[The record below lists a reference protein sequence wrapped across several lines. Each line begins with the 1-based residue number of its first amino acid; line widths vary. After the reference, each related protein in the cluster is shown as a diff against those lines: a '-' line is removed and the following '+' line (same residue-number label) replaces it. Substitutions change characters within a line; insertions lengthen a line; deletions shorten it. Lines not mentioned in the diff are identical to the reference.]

1 MRNKRICSH
10 LACLTAVALLLGG
23 CSDRNV
29 PEPSLAAAPPAE
41 ESLELV
47 SAWAKRTNNVAT
59 LKANFAKTGAA
70 RTIWDIPFQCDLRV
84 RSGIQFDFWCDDLR
98 PFTGFSCYF
107 KSGKGWYHGSFSPEE
122 AGKWQR
128 VVVRKTETRVEDTP
142 DGWGAITLMRI
153 SGWRGETIDATCR
166 IANVA
171 YLGGGNP
178 DVAIVYAGAQAAKG
192 GAEGKAYLTFAAN
205 LSATLESIGIGSS
218 MIADTD
224 LTTNQLAAV
233 SAVMLPYNTSF
244 PAETFPALKQ
254 FVSSGRR
261 IFACYSMPN
270 EIADLLGIK
279 QKGVVRPPKPIAGFL
294 KRGSGLPGQPEFA
307 PQASWMTQ
315 RVDLPSFGAETL
327 ATWATGGKES
337 LQMPALVRTPAGIY
351 MAHVWL
357 GGSDGEA
364 AALMRAIVCDLA
376 PPLKAKIEAREA
388 AKAKQRADDRAW
400 LEAQKPKAGEHRAF
414 WCHSAWGLGGGR
426 TWDESVR
433 ILKENGFNALLP
445 NLAWGGAAFYRSKVL
460 PAAAEVAT
468 QGDALEQCLAACRK
482 YGVACHVWKVCW
494 NMGSCVDPVFSA
506 KMAATNRT
514 QVAYGGESKP
524 GWLCPSHPDNQKM
537 EIEAMVEL
545 AKKGVDG
552 IHFDYIRYPDGNHC
566 FCAGCR
572 ARFEAMAGGT
582 VTNWPG
588 DVRKDERLKKL
599 WLDFR
604 TSNISFV
611 VRNVSQRVRAEA
623 PGVKIS
629 AAVFSSAETSPT
641 NVGQD
646 WTAWCRADW
655 LDFVCPMD
663 YVESSALFRN
673 QVAAQKRLVGK
684 VPVYPGIGL
693 STWRNDGREAV
704 RLAKQILA
712 VRELGVEGFTVFNFD
727 RRAEK
732 VLPMLHLGVTRDD
745 Q

>member
-1 MRNKRICSH
+1 MTVFPKATTS
-10 LACLTAVALLLGG
+10 LAFAFLLATLLGG
-23 CSDRNV
+23 CSDRKV
-29 PEPSLAAAPPAE
+29 PEPSLAAPPPAE

-47 SAWAKRTNNVAT
+47 PAWDKRTNNVAT

-70 RTIWDIPFQCDLRV
+70 RTIWDIPFPCDLRV

-153 SGWRGETIDATCR
+153 SGWRGEAIDATCR

-178 DVAIVYAGAQAAKG
+178 DVAIVYAGSQAAKG

-254 FVSSGRR
+254 FASSGRR

-270 EIADLLGIK
+270 EIADMLGVK

-294 KRGSGLPGQPEFA
+294 KRGRGLPGQPEFA

-315 RVDLPSFGAETL
+315 RVDLPPFGAETL
-327 ATWATGGKES
+327 ATWATADKES

-351 MAHVWL
+351 MSHVWL
-357 GGSDGEA
+357 GGADGDA

-376 PPLKAKIEAREA
+376 PSLKAKVEAREA

-400 LEAQKPKAGEHRAF
+400 LEAQKPKTGEHRAF

-482 YGVACHVWKVCW
+482 HGVACHVWKVCW

-572 ARFEAMAGGT
+572 ARFETMAGGT

-599 WLDFR
+599 WVDFR

-611 VRNVSQRVRAEA
+611 VRTVSQRVRAES

-629 AAVFSSAETSPT
+629 AAVFPSAETSPT

-646 WTAWCRADW
+646 WTAWCRAGW

-684 VPVYPGIGL
+684 VPIYPGIGL
-693 STWRNDGREAV
+693 STWRHDGREAV

-732 VLPMLHLGVTRDD
+732 VLPMLHLGITRDE
-745 Q
+745 

>member
-1 MRNKRICSH
+1 MTGIPKATTS
-10 LACLTAVALLLGG
+10 LAFALLLATLLGG
-23 CSDRNV
+23 CSDRKV
-29 PEPSLAAAPPAE
+29 PEPSLAAAPSAD

-47 SAWAKRTNNVAT
+47 PAWAKRTNNVAT

-70 RTIWDIPFQCDLRV
+70 RTIWDIPFPCDLRV

-128 VVVRKTETRVEDTP
+128 VIVRKTETRVEDTP
-142 DGWGAITLMRI
+142 DGWGEITLMRI
-153 SGWRGETIDATCR
+153 SGWRGEAIDATCR
-166 IANVA
+166 IANVS

-178 DVAIVYAGAQAAKG
+178 DVAIVYAGSKAAKG

-233 SAVMLPYNTSF
+233 STVMLPYNTSF

-254 FVSSGRR
+254 FASSGRR

-270 EIADLLGIK
+270 EIADMLGVK

-294 KRGSGLPGQPEFA
+294 KRGRGLPGQPEFA

-315 RVDLPSFGAETL
+315 RVELPPFGAETL
-327 ATWATGGKES
+327 ATWATGDKES

-351 MAHVWL
+351 MSHVWL
-357 GGSDGEA
+357 GGADGDA

-376 PPLKAKIEAREA
+376 PSLKAKVEAHEA

-400 LEAQKPKAGEHRAF
+400 LEAQKPKTGEHRAF

-537 EIEAMVEL
+537 ETEAMVEL

-611 VRNVSQRVRAEA
+611 VRTVSQRVRAEA

-629 AAVFSSAETSPT
+629 AAVFPSAETSPT

-646 WTAWCRADW
+646 WTAWCRAGW

-684 VPVYPGIGL
+684 VPIYPGIGL
-693 STWRNDGREAV
+693 STWRHDGREAV

-732 VLPMLHLGVTRDD
+732 VLPMLHLGVTHDE
-745 Q
+745 

>member
-1 MRNKRICSH
+1 MTVFPKATTS
-10 LACLTAVALLLGG
+10 LAFAFLLATLLGG
-23 CSDRNV
+23 CSDRKV
-29 PEPSLAAAPPAE
+29 PEPSLAAPPPAE

-47 SAWAKRTNNVAT
+47 PAWDKRTNNVAT

-70 RTIWDIPFQCDLRV
+70 RTIWDIPFPCDLRV

-153 SGWRGETIDATCR
+153 SGWRGEAIDATCR

-178 DVAIVYAGAQAAKG
+178 DVAIVYAGSQAAKG

-270 EIADLLGIK
+270 EIADMLGVK

-294 KRGSGLPGQPEFA
+294 KRGRGLPGQPEFA

-315 RVDLPSFGAETL
+315 RVDLPPFGAETL
-327 ATWATGGKES
+327 ATWATADKES

-351 MAHVWL
+351 MSHVWL
-357 GGSDGEA
+357 GGADGDA

-376 PPLKAKIEAREA
+376 PSLKAKVEAREA

-482 YGVACHVWKVCW
+482 HGVACHVWKVCW

-572 ARFEAMAGGT
+572 ARFETMAGGT

-599 WLDFR
+599 WVDFR

-611 VRNVSQRVRAEA
+611 VRTVSQRVRAES

-629 AAVFSSAETSPT
+629 AAVFPSAETSPT

-646 WTAWCRADW
+646 WTAWCRAGW

-684 VPVYPGIGL
+684 VPIYPGIGL
-693 STWRNDGREAV
+693 STWRHDGREAV

-732 VLPMLHLGVTRDD
+732 VLPMLHLGITRDE
-745 Q
+745 

>member
-1 MRNKRICSH
+1 MTGIPKATTS
-10 LACLTAVALLLGG
+10 LAFALLLATLLGG
-23 CSDRNV
+23 CSDRKV
-29 PEPSLAAAPPAE
+29 PEPSLAAAPSAD

-47 SAWAKRTNNVAT
+47 PAWAKRTNNVAT

-70 RTIWDIPFQCDLRV
+70 RTIWDIPFPCDLRV

-128 VVVRKTETRVEDTP
+128 VIVRKTETRVEDTP
-142 DGWGAITLMRI
+142 DGWGEITLMRI
-153 SGWRGETIDATCR
+153 SGWRGEAIDATCR
-166 IANVA
+166 IANVS

-178 DVAIVYAGAQAAKG
+178 DVAIVYAGSKAAKG

-233 SAVMLPYNTSF
+233 STVMLPYNTSF

-254 FVSSGRR
+254 FASSGRR

-270 EIADLLGIK
+270 EIADMLGVK

-294 KRGSGLPGQPEFA
+294 KRGRGLPGQPEFA

-315 RVDLPSFGAETL
+315 RVELPPFGAETL
-327 ATWATGGKES
+327 ATWATGDKES

-351 MAHVWL
+351 MSHVWL
-357 GGSDGEA
+357 GGADGDA

-376 PPLKAKIEAREA
+376 PSLKAKVEAHEA

-400 LEAQKPKAGEHRAF
+400 LEAQKPKTGEHRAF

-537 EIEAMVEL
+537 ETEAMVEL

-599 WLDFR
+599 WLEFR

-611 VRNVSQRVRAEA
+611 VRTVSQRVRAEA

-629 AAVFSSAETSPT
+629 AAVFPSAETSPT

-646 WTAWCRADW
+646 WTAWCRAGW

-684 VPVYPGIGL
+684 VPIYPGIGL
-693 STWRNDGREAV
+693 STWRHDGREAV

-732 VLPMLHLGVTRDD
+732 VLPMLHLGVTHDE
-745 Q
+745 